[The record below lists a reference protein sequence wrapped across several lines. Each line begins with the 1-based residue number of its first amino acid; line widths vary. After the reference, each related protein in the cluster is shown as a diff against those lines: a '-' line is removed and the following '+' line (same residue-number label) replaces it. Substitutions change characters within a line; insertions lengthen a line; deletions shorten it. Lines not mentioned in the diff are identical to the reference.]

1 MTKNPKNLELHIFEN
16 HHNYDLQLPKP
27 TFQGFT
33 LINSKKQFIADS
45 SFLDYVKTGMIRY
58 IGPQVI
64 KEAKME
70 EKLITEQ
77 PSTITYH
84 GKVENV
90 VCKTKAK
97 AVLNDAT
104 NNEEDQILLN
114 EGPSD
119 GITIISE

>member
-1 MTKNPKNLELHIFEN
+1 MIKNPNNVELHIFEN

-27 TFQGFT
+27 SFQGFN
-33 LINSKKQFIADS
+33 LINSKRQFVADA
-45 SFLDYVKTGMIRY
+45 SFLEYVKTGMIRY
-58 IGPQVI
+58 IGPMKP
-64 KEAKME
+64 KEVKME

-77 PSTITYH
+77 PATVTYQ

-90 VCKTKAK
+90 VCKTKK
-97 AVLNDAT
+97 EVLTDAN
-104 NNEEDQILLN
+104 NNEEGQILLN